1 VQQAAAHP
9 HFISDTSFSSPANVT
24 TIQYVNGTT
33 VVVYSSASSLSVQTL
48 SAYGLHVIRMRSR
61 LLLMYTTM

>member
-1 VQQAAAHP
+1 MLCRTPWAAQLAVPVQEAAAHP

-33 VVVYSSASSLSVQTL
+33 VLVYSSASSLS
-48 SAYGLHVIRMRSR
+48 GKP
-61 LLLMYTTM
+61 